1 MSDNHEQALEL
12 REQAFDALYY
22 GGSTSADPLLGQA
35 QSVDLSA
42 MEDVVAD
49 RYEASVLADNGAG
62 PDDDD
67 DEEDEDDDDDDDDDD
82 EDEDEDEDDE
92 EEDDVPGIDEEEDE
106 DPDEEDEEE

>member
-62 PDDDD
+62 PDDD
-67 DEEDEDDDDDDDDDD
+67 EEDEDDDDDDDDDD

>member
-12 REQAFDALYY
+12 REQAFDALDY

-42 MEDVVAD
+42 MEEVVAD

-62 PDDDD
+62 PDDD
-67 DEEDEDDDDDDDDDD
+67 EEDEDDDDDDDDD
-82 EDEDEDEDDE
+82 DEDEDEDDE

>member
-42 MEDVVAD
+42 MEGVVAD

-62 PDDDD
+62 PDD

-82 EDEDEDEDDE
+82 EDEDED
-92 EEDDVPGIDEEEDE
+92 
-106 DPDEEDEEE
+106 

>member
-12 REQAFDALYY
+12 REQVLSAFDY
-22 GGSTSADPLLGQA
+22 GRILSADPLLGQA
-35 QSVDLSA
+35 TVLDPSA
-42 MEDVVAD
+42 MEEVVVYLD
-49 RYEASVLADNGAG
+49 RASGLADNGAG
-62 PDDDD
+62 PDD

-82 EDEDEDEDDE
+82 DEDEDDE